1 MNRIKKLI
9 IFIFILLIFGLG
21 NNSWG
26 GGGFNFEEKE
36 RQVKKELFSTESI
49 KKEQTQT
56 KTEEQ
61 KKGQYLQGIGGT
73 GTGGTGTEQ
82 AQTKPAKIKVE
93 FKTIPGQICPP
104 GILGTGPCSYP
115 TLEDIANKI
124 INLILNISPYLLTFL
139 LVLGGFVYLLSP
151 FKVEEYIKKG
161 HNYIKYAILGYILIL
176 LLSLIFSIISA
187 IIGGP

>member
-9 IFIFILLIFGLG
+9 IFIFIFLIFGLG
-21 NNSWG
+21 KNSWAYMGWHGVGQEQPQPG
-26 GGGFNFEEKE
+26 GQG
-36 RQVKKELFSTESI
+36 
-49 KKEQTQT
+49 QTN
-56 KTEEQ
+56 
-61 KKGQYLQGIGGT
+61 
-73 GTGGTGTEQ
+73 TGGQGQTNTGGQGQSQTGGQGQSQTGGQEQ
-82 AQTKPAKIKVE
+82 FKPSEIKVE
-93 FKTIPGQICPP
+93 LKTIPVQICPP

>member
-1 MNRIKKLI
+1 MNKIKKII
-9 IFIFILLIFGLG
+9 IFIFIFLIFVLG
-21 NNSWG
+21 NNSWAWMG
-26 GGGFNFEEKE
+26 WWVE
-36 RQVKKELFSTESI
+36 
-49 KKEQTQT
+49 
-56 KTEEQ
+56 
-61 KKGQYLQGIGGT
+61 GQGQF
-73 GTGGTGTEQ
+73 
-82 AQTKPAKIKVE
+82 KPSEIKVE
-93 FKTIPGQICPP
+93 FVTTTGQICPP

-139 LVLGGFVYLLSP
+139 LVLGGFIYLLSP

>member
-9 IFIFILLIFGLG
+9 IIFIFLIFGLG
-21 NNSWG
+21 NTI
-26 GGGFNFEEKE
+26 
-36 RQVKKELFSTESI
+36 ST
-49 KKEQTQT
+49 TT
-56 KTEEQ
+56 
-61 KKGQYLQGIGGT
+61 
-73 GTGGTGTEQ
+73 
-82 AQTKPAKIKVE
+82 AQTELKFKPSEIKVE
-93 FKTIPGQICPP
+93 FATIPGQICPP

-187 IIGGP
+187 IIGSP

>member
-49 KKEQTQT
+49 KKEQT

-73 GTGGTGTEQ
+73 GTGGTGTGQ

>member
-1 MNRIKKLI
+1 MNKIKKII
-9 IFIFILLIFGLG
+9 IFIFIFLIFVLG
-21 NNSWG
+21 NNSWAWMGWWVAGQGQSQQG
-26 GGGFNFEEKE
+26 G
-36 RQVKKELFSTESI
+36 Q
-49 KKEQTQT
+49 
-56 KTEEQ
+56 
-61 KKGQYLQGIGGT
+61 GQF
-73 GTGGTGTEQ
+73 
-82 AQTKPAKIKVE
+82 KPSEIKVE